1 MTPRPPKTILI
12 AEDTAA
18 IRHILAFMLR
28 SRGYQVL
35 EAANG
40 NDALDLALTR
50 SPDLIMLDVIMP
62 GRTGFDI
69 CSYLKADARFKS
81 IPILILTSVTSGTG
95 KTDEE
100 WKRMSNADDFVTKPF
115 KARDLIDRI
124 ERLLNEKAESSDAP
138 SLERSGGP
146 AEEPPRGG
154 RS

>member
-18 IRHILAFMLR
+18 IRHILGFMLR

-124 ERLLNEKAESSDAP
+124 ERLLNEKAESPDAA

-146 AEEPPRGG
+146 AEEPPLGG

>member
-1 MTPRPPKTILI
+1 MNPRSPKTILI

-28 SRGYQVL
+28 SRGYEVL

-69 CSYLKADARFKS
+69 CSYLKADSRCKA
-81 IPILILTSVTSGTG
+81 IPILILTAVTQGTG

-100 WKRMSNADDFVTKPF
+100 WKRISNADDFVTKPF
-115 KARDLIDRI
+115 KARDLIRRI
-124 ERLLNEKAESSDAP
+124 ERLLNGDANSSDP
-138 SLERSGGP
+138 SPLERSRGP
-146 AEEPPRGG
+146 AEEPDRDG